1 MYTTNKQKRHFTM
14 KIAENITYLTAIQDD
29 TRIRIFRRTF
39 PDMEDFAGMYVD
51 AYAIISE
58 RYVVICDTLLCPN
71 DMQAVMEN
79 VRPELATGRQLLVI
93 NSHADWDHAWGNCY
107 FTGRQ
112 NAPLLAHH
120 HCRERLQ
127 SAEAQAE
134 LAAYQKR
141 DTTFRNVALTAPTL
155 TFAHDLTLYGG
166 DLTLTLFPA
175 PGHTSDSCALWIPEL
190 RLLLAF
196 DSLEAPF
203 PLLES
208 AAGVQPLMTTLQR
221 FLALEPLHVLCS
233 HSTADNTLIHKNLG
247 YMQTLVRRTLQLTH
261 RPTEA
266 ELEHGS
272 ALIAS
277 PFAEFGE
284 EDDGTG
290 TSAFYRQAHENNI
303 RFIINAEI
311 PKENPSRELPLS

>member
-1 MYTTNKQKRHFTM
+1 MQG
-14 KIAENITYLTAIQDD
+14 D

-39 PDMEDFAGMYVD
+39 PNMEGFAGMHVD

-58 RYVVICDTLLCPN
+58 RSVVICDTLFCPD

-79 VRPELATGRQLLVI
+79 VRPELATGRQLFVI

-107 FTGRQ
+107 FTGKQ

-120 HCRERLQ
+120 LCRERLLSIETQ
-127 SAEAQAE
+127 VE

-155 TFAHDLTLYGG
+155 TFTHDLTLHGG
-166 DLTLTLFPA
+166 DLTLTLFSA
-175 PGHTSDSCALWIPEL
+175 PGHTADSSALWIPEL

-208 AAGVQPLMTTLQR
+208 ATGVQPLMTTLQH

-233 HSTADNTLIHKNLG
+233 HSAADNTLIHKNFG
-247 YMQTLVRRTLQLTH
+247 YMQTLVRRTAQLAH
-261 RPTEA
+261 RPTDT
-266 ELEHGS
+266 ELKHGS
-272 ALIAS
+272 AIIAS
-277 PFAEFGE
+277 PFAEFAE
-284 EDDGTG
+284 EQNETG
-290 TSAFYRQAHENNI
+290 ASAFYRQAHEDNI
-303 RFIINAEI
+303 RFIMQATFQ
-311 PKENPSRELPLS
+311 R